1 MRGAEGKQASNI
13 DDIAESMRKYTDM
26 TEDEIAGF
34 LSTHELNDLVEE
46 SGEVRLLDMEES
58 AKLMYKY

>member
-34 LSTHELNDLVEE
+34 LSTPELNDLVEE

>member
-46 SGEVRLLDMEES
+46 
-58 AKLMYKY
+58 

>member
-1 MRGAEGKQASNI
+1 MRGAEGKQAANVE
-13 DDIAESMRKYTDM
+13 DMAESMRKYTDM

-34 LSTHELNDLVEE
+34 LSTHELNDLVEDA
-46 SGEVRLLDMEES
+46 GDVRLLDMEES